1 MSYQGYSEGDDQIRR
16 SYRLAMQGGWT
27 QGAKW
32 TRRFLWVLGIGWLVM
47 VIGINLGM
55 RKAPSVAEFLISLY
69 LIPAAVQGGKL
80 WEPITAPWFPTLC
93 TGLFHILCLFVFGPR
108 IERELGSVRF
118 LRFYLLLAYI
128 STLVSLLLRSLSPDL
143 AVIPASTAAAAV
155 FGVMV
160 AYAVRWPREPFWL
173 FGLVPLQVVY
183 VVIALCGLEILSFIV
198 SGAAGTD
205 YVADVTA
212 IGLSYFAAKT
222 VFVRGL
228 LLGGER
234 TGGKSPVSR
243 QAALARGMDR
253 GKSKTV
259 SEEPKKKDR
268 AKFMEL

>member
-1 MSYQGYSEGDDQIRR
+1 M
-16 SYRLAMQGGWT
+16 AMQGGWT

-32 TRRFLWVLGIGWLVM
+32 TRLFLWVLGIGWVVM
-47 VIGINLGM
+47 VIGINVGN
-55 RKAPSVAEFLISLY
+55 RSAPAVAQFLISLY
-69 LIPAAVQGGKL
+69 LTPTAVVSGKF

-108 IERELGSVRF
+108 IERELGSGRF

-143 AVIPASTAAAAV
+143 AAIPASTAAAAI
-155 FGVMV
+155 FGIMV

-212 IGLSYFAAKT
+212 IGLSYLSAKT

-234 TGGKSPVSR
+234 TGGKSQVSR
-243 QAALARGMDR
+243 QAALARGLET
-253 GKSKTV
+253 GKSGTNV
-259 SEEPKKKDR
+259 EEPKKKDR